1 MTCKRFVCIVL
12 LVALTAVVVRP
23 ARAEA
28 MDPQL
33 ILIIVGAGI
42 AVVALIAVVI
52 IANASEGRRRS
63 AELSMTA
70 EALEELERRSRA
82 LLAGPA
88 LVAIPSTA
96 VESP

>member
-1 MTCKRFVCIVL
+1 LSFKHFVCVL
-12 LVALTAVVVRP
+12 LLITLIAVVAKP

-33 ILIIVGAGI
+33 IMIIAGVAI
-42 AVVALIAVVI
+42 TVVAVIAVVI

-63 AELSMTA
+63 AEVSTA
-70 EALEELERRSRA
+70 AG
-82 LLAGPA
+82 GPA
-88 LVAIPSTA
+88 VVVFRTTA

>member
-1 MTCKRFVCIVL
+1 VTFKRFVCVL
-12 LVALTAVVVRP
+12 LLVTLIAVIAKP

-33 ILIIVGAGI
+33 ILIIAGVAI
-42 AVVALIAVVI
+42 VVVAVIAVVI

-63 AELSMTA
+63 AELSTA
-70 EALEELERRSRA
+70 AG
-82 LLAGPA
+82 GPA
-88 LVAIPSTA
+88 VVVFRTTP

>member
-1 MTCKRFVCIVL
+1 VSFKRFVCIVL
-12 LVALTAVVVRP
+12 LAALTAVVVKP

-33 ILIIVGAGI
+33 IMIFVGVGI
-42 AVVALIAVVI
+42 AVVAVIAVVI

-63 AELSMTA
+63 AEATTA
-70 EALEELERRSRA
+70 
-82 LLAGPA
+82 AGGPTVMVFRTA
-88 LVAIPSTA
+88 A

>member
-1 MTCKRFVCIVL
+1 VTCKRFVCIVL